1 MDVRISFEG
10 AITEDDSYHL
20 KNLAQLI
27 EEECDCSVSIE
38 TRESEVGI
46 KDGGLAI
53 GIAIASLVLTGIQT
67 LVSVLQYWESQ
78 QSQYSI
84 SISITIDANER
95 QKRFLMKNL
104 SLEEIQSLLSQI
116 NSQPHHKT
124 VSVKILKR

>member
-1 MDVRISFEG
+1 MDVKISFEG
-10 AITEDDSYHL
+10 TITEDDSYHL

-27 EEECDCSVSIE
+27 EEECDFSVSIE
-38 TRESEVGI
+38 TREAEAGVR
-46 KDGGLAI
+46 DGGFAT

-84 SISITIDANER
+84 SITIDANGQ

-124 VSVKILKR
+124 VSVKILKQ

>member
-10 AITEDDSYHL
+10 TITEDDSYHL
-20 KNLAQLI
+20 KKLAQLI

-46 KDGGLAI
+46 RDGGLAI

-84 SISITIDANER
+84 SITIDTNGQ

-104 SLEEIQSLLSQI
+104 SLEEIQSLLSEI
-116 NSQPHHKT
+116 NFQPHHGT
-124 VSVKILKR
+124 VSVKILKQ

>member
-10 AITEDDSYHL
+10 ATTENDSYHL
-20 KNLAQLI
+20 KNLARLI

-38 TRESEVGI
+38 TREAEVGI
-46 KDGGLAI
+46 RDGGLAI

-84 SISITIDANER
+84 SITVDANGQ

-104 SLEEIQSLLSQI
+104 SLEEIQSLLSEI
-116 NSQPHHKT
+116 NSQPHHGT
-124 VSVKILKR
+124 VSVKILKQ

>member
-1 MDVRISFEG
+1 MNVGISFEG
-10 AITEDDSYHL
+10 TINEDDSYHL

-46 KDGGLAI
+46 RDGGLVI

-84 SISITIDANER
+84 SITIDTNGQ

-104 SLEEIQSLLSQI
+104 SLEEIQSLLSEI
-116 NSQPHHKT
+116 NSQPHHGT
-124 VSVKILKR
+124 VSVKILKQ